1 MINCRGSIALMAL
14 LKLAVL
20 PVIGVLWTQLLT
32 YHSPLVNEDQKMLR
46 FVMIFLSGVPTATT
60 QVVLTQVFAPQGRGT
75 EELNALSAY
84 LPPPLPPHSS
94 RTQLMV

>member
-1 MINCRGSIALMAL
+1 MAL

-46 FVMIFLSGVPTATT
+46 FVMIFLSGGMPPNHSHPTQSSPATH
-60 QVVLTQVFAPQGRGT
+60 FPI
-75 EELNALSAY
+75 
-84 LPPPLPPHSS
+84 
-94 RTQLMV
+94 